1 MEGQHENKSVSIPA
15 EALGGGEVSLSRQVL
30 PWLLESRGLQP
41 GGALL
46 LGLDEAWKLWKNL
59 GKDRVEMIFRQL
71 QDAFPV
77 SGLVLRWGWDE
88 ILFLTE
94 ETDEERLAAI
104 GEGILKVLFRRV
116 RSGGRFLRL
125 SGTIGIAQGSD
136 ADALIEDAR
145 TALEEGKIQ
154 RRELVIYRPSMKEA
168 QRRKALL
175 ARDLEKAIESEEL
188 FLQYQPVADL
198 RSGSISQAEALIR
211 WNHGELG
218 VVMPSEFIPL
228 AEESGL
234 IIPITEWVIDTVCRQ
249 MAAWQEE
256 GLGEVRVSVNLS
268 WLSFEDSGKE
278 LVSVVEGA
286 LRDTGLSSSCL
297 KLEISEETLMNEE
310 EEVHEVFALLR
321 SLGVRLALD
330 RFGTGYS
337 SFRYLRDLP
346 LDLVKLDGSLVQD
359 LEKSS
364 RERLIAEALISILH
378 NLGIQVVIEG
388 VETWQQLELLRDLRC
403 DYLQGY
409 FYSHP
414 LGAGDYRAFC
424 LEKGSVLPWGD
435 SLAPAEESLG
445 GTLVWKRSWMSGDA
459 EIDRQHKE
467 LLVLGNQVVQASLRE
482 GQEELLAKVEAL
494 VARTAAHFRHEEDVM
509 ASAGYPGLKHH
520 AQEHLR
526 LLYRVEKLQKVYLYG
541 QIKASA
547 FFSFI
552 MDDFILGHMLTEDVK
567 FFPWLKRDEKKNP
580 EQEAPR

>member
-1 MEGQHENKSVSIPA
+1 MEDQHRKMPVSIPA
-15 EALGGGEVSLSRQVL
+15 EALSGGEGSLARQAL
-30 PWLLESRGLQP
+30 PWILESRGLEP
-41 GGALL
+41 RGAML
-46 LGLDEAWKLWKNL
+46 LGLDDAWKLWRSL

-77 SGLVLRWGWDE
+77 SGAVLRWGWDE

-94 ETDEERLAAI
+94 EMDEERLAAL
-104 GEGILKVLFRRV
+104 GEGILKGLFRRV

-125 SGTIGIAQGSD
+125 SGTIGIARGRELQVLLD
-136 ADALIEDAR
+136 QVRIAM
-145 TALEEGKIQ
+145 EEGRSQK
-154 RRELVIYRPSMKEA
+154 REIVLFRPSMEDSR
-168 QRRKALL
+168 RRKALL
-175 ARDLEKAIESEEL
+175 AKDLEKALGGQEF

-198 RSGSISQAEALIR
+198 NSGSLSQAEALLR
-211 WNHGELG
+211 WNHPELG
-218 VVMPSEFIPL
+218 VVNPGEFIPL

-234 IIPITEWVIDTVCRQ
+234 IIPITEWVINTVCRQ
-249 MAAWQEE
+249 ITAWQKE

-278 LVSVVEGA
+278 LVSLVEQV
-286 LRDTGLSSSCL
+286 LRETRISPSCL

-330 RFGTGYS
+330 HFGTGYS

-346 LDLVKLDGSLVQD
+346 LDLVKLDSSLVQD

-388 VETWQQLELLRDLRC
+388 VETWQQLDLLRDLRC

-409 FYSHP
+409 YYSLP
-414 LGAGDYRAFC
+414 LEAGDYRDFC
-424 LEKGSVLPWGD
+424 LEKGSSLPWGD
-435 SLAPAEESLG
+435 SLAPAEESLE
-445 GTLVWKRSWMSGDA
+445 GTLVWKRSWMSGNP

-467 LLVLGNQVVQASLRE
+467 LLQLGNRVVQASLRE
-482 GQEELLAKVEAL
+482 GQEEVLGNVEVL
-494 VARTAAHFRHEEDVM
+494 VARTAAHFRHEEEVM
-509 ASAGYPGLKHH
+509 AAIGYPGLKHH
-520 AQEHLR
+520 QQEHLR

-552 MDDFILGHMLTEDVK
+552 MDDFILGHMLTEDLK
-567 FFPWLKRDEKKNP
+567 FFPWLKRQGME
-580 EQEAPR
+580 EEAPR